1 MCAHLRQE
9 RLRHRDCGGQVPEI
23 RRSGQCAHAL
33 HIEEGDEG
41 QGLEG
46 QSHRHHRWRCPE
58 SRGDRVPALTPFVAR
73 ALVPVS
79 MGPGGGPTK
88 MYENPRVSR
97 PLPLIWGWVFDAAA
111 SALMPTPGGLSG
123 SF

>member
-1 MCAHLRQE
+1 MMSDL
-9 RLRHRDCGGQVPEI
+9 
-23 RRSGQCAHAL
+23 
-33 HIEEGDEG
+33 
-41 QGLEG
+41 
-46 QSHRHHRWRCPE
+46 
-58 SRGDRVPALTPFVAR
+58 VAR

-111 SALMPTPGGLSG
+111 PALMPALGALPLPSAIATPREVSRCE
-123 SF
+123 S